1 MEPADFVR
9 FILSLVLVVGLI
21 WLSAYIFKRLG
32 LDKKLRNTRGVA
44 GQLEVVDT
52 LYLDARRKLVV
63 VKHKTR
69 EYVLLL
75 SGDSATCIDTHEAKD
90 DAK

>member
-1 MEPADFVR
+1 MDALYIAQVVF
-9 FILSLVLVVGLI
+9 SLAVVLGLI
-21 WLSAYIFKRLG
+21 WLTSYIVKRLG
-32 LDKKLRNTRGVA
+32 LDKKLSGSRSISGALSVT
-44 GQLEVVDT
+44 DT

-75 SGDSATCIDTHEAKD
+75 SGDSATCIETRESSD
-90 DAK
+90 DK

>member
-1 MEPADFVR
+1 MESVDFVR
-9 FILSLVLVVGLI
+9 FILSLGLVLSLI
-21 WLSAYIFKRLG
+21 WLSAFLFKKFG
-32 LDKKLRNTRGVA
+32 LDKKLRASKSVA

-52 LYLDARRKLVV
+52 LYIDARRRITV

-75 SGDSATCIDTHEAKD
+75 SGDSATCIDTHENKNE
-90 DAK
+90 K